1 MLRRTMIYIVNI
13 LKELHMKNE
22 KNQHNKRA
30 YTCCFTGHR
39 DIPQCQREDVENN
52 LVMVLEKMIK
62 EGVIYFGVG
71 GALGFDT
78 LAAQT
83 VIKLRE
89 KYPAIKL
96 ILVLPCKSQA
106 DRWRENDRMIYEEI
120 KRRSDKVVYTS
131 IDYTRDCMFKRNR
144 HLVDCSGVCICYLTE
159 RTGGTAYTVNYAKKK
174 SLRIINLAELPDRI
188 LEM

>member
-1 MLRRTMIYIVNI
+1 
-13 LKELHMKNE
+13 MKDE

-39 DIPQCQREDVENN
+39 DIPQCQREDVEKN
-52 LVMVLEKMIK
+52 LMMVLEKMIK
-62 EGVIYFGVG
+62 EGVIYFGAG

-89 KYPAIKL
+89 KYPAVKL

-106 DRWRENDRMIYEEI
+106 DRWRENDRMIYEEV
-120 KRRSDKVVYTS
+120 KQRADKVVYTS
-131 IDYTRDCMFKRNR
+131 SDYTRDCMFKRNR

-159 RTGGTAYTVNYAKKK
+159 RTGGTAYTVNYAKEK

-188 LEM
+188 LEI